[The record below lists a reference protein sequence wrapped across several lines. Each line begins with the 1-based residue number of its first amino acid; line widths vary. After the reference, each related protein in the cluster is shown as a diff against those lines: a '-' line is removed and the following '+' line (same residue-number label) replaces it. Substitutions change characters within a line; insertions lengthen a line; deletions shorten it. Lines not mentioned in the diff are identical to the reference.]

1 MGGLRIITRAL
12 MNSPKP
18 LRKALIAS
26 VAALVGLAI
35 VAVCFVGYLTPAAL
49 FSFLSGS
56 AFCG

>member
-1 MGGLRIITRAL
+1 
-12 MNSPKP
+12 MNSPP

-26 VAALVGLAI
+26 VATLLGLAI

-49 FSFLSGS
+49 FSFLTGS

>member
-1 MGGLRIITRAL
+1 

-26 VAALVGLAI
+26 VAALLGLAI

-49 FSFLSGS
+49 FSLLTGS